1 MKKAFYLFG
10 TICFMFALYRSIG
23 ELFHDI
29 NVCYKRLEH
38 KSKEQEKGKVRQ
50 PIGFAV
56 ERIES

>member
-1 MKKAFYLFG
+1 MKKAFYLLG
-10 TICFMFALYRSIG
+10 TICFAFEAYRSIG

-38 KSKEQEKGKVRQ
+38 KNQEQEKRKARQ